1 MARNPELEEAICEA
15 PADAIEPFL
24 VYGDWL
30 EAQGDPRG
38 ELVAVQAKRLGDP
51 NDIALRDAEA
61 RILDRHRAS
70 LIGDLPVGDGATL
83 LWRLGFIREARI
95 AVNDDF
101 SAVELFLLLRE
112 HPSAPFLRK
121 LTVGAAV
128 FGDENHYGDFW
139 DAVREHGLWPTL
151 REHAQKLDRLKLRC
165 GSFDIGRITARR
177 LTSFS
182 IETGGLVKAN
192 LKSIVEADWPQ
203 LRSLEVY
210 FGDSSYGADCAVED
224 VQPLL
229 DGKAPPGLTD
239 LGLVNCEFGDALA
252 EAVARSAIL
261 PRLQTLS
268 LAMGTMGEEGAR
280 AILSNKKAFAHLKQL
295 DLSENFIPDE
305 LAGELASVCAEVITD
320 QRDSDGD
327 FRYVVVGE

>member
-1 MARNPELEEAICEA
+1 MARNPELEEALCEA
-15 PADAIEPFL
+15 PADAIELFL

-95 AVNDDF
+95 AANDDF
-101 SAVELFLLLRE
+101 SAAE
-112 HPSAPFLRK
+112 
-121 LTVGAAV
+121 
-128 FGDENHYGDFW
+128 
-139 DAVREHGLWPTL
+139 
-151 REHAQKLDRLKLRC
+151 
-165 GSFDIGRITARR
+165 
-177 LTSFS
+177 
-182 IETGGLVKAN
+182 
-192 LKSIVEADWPQ
+192 
-203 LRSLEVY
+203 
-210 FGDSSYGADCAVED
+210 
-224 VQPLL
+224 
-229 DGKAPPGLTD
+229 
-239 LGLVNCEFGDALA
+239 LA